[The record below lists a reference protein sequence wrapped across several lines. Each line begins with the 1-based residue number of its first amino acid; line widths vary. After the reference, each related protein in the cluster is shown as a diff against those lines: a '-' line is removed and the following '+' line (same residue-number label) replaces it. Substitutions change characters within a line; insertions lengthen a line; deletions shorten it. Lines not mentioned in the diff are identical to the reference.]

1 MVVASAMAS
10 ALLGGG
16 CRRHLAIALAWW
28 PRSAW
33 AIAIAALAVAPEAA
47 RPPATIAAKTA
58 ALAAK
63 TAALAAEATAF
74 PIAPFVAIA
83 LAHLHGG
90 LGLVPLDANRE
101 KAEHVA
107 GQAHAALHLG
117 DGGGRRVDV
126 HERIVRLAVLLDLE
140 GEALEAPIL
149 GLGDPAAAFGDDLA
163 IFLGQRL
170 DLCLADVL

>member
-1 MVVASAMAS
+1 H
-10 ALLGGG
+10 L
-16 CRRHLAIALAWW
+16 RR
-28 PRSAW
+28 PRT
-33 AIAIAALAVAPEAA
+33 PP
-47 RPPATIAAKTA
+47 PPAPSAAKPA

-63 TAALAAEATAF
+63 TAALAAEAAAL

-101 KAEHVA
+101 KADHVG

-117 DGGGRRVDV
+117 DGGGRCVDV

-149 GLGDPAAAFGDDLA
+149 GLGDPAAAFGDDLP

-170 DLCLADVL
+170 DLRLADVLARQEHVLVKRHAMAFPCIALTAPVQSPF